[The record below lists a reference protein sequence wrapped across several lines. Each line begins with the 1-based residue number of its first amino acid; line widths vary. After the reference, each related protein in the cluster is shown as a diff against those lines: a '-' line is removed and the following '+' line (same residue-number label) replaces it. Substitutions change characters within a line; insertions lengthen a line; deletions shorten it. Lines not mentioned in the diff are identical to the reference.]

1 MMRYCTRADIGNA
14 IPEMTLVQLSND
26 DPAAM
31 SPNENVI
38 EDGVR
43 QAEELV
49 DGYLRGRYNLPLDPV
64 PTVLRD
70 AVVYLA
76 RHWLYQRRPEGAL
89 PDAVKDSR
97 KDTIKLL
104 ESIRDGVVTLGM
116 PGGQAAPEPGEIRVR
131 ARRQQFS
138 GDLWEG
144 YR

>member
-1 MMRYCTRADIGNA
+1 MRYCTRADIGKA
-14 IPEMTLVQLSND
+14 IPEITLVQLSND

-31 SPNENVI
+31 EPNEDVI

-104 ESIRDGVVTLGM
+104 ESIRDGVVTMGM
-116 PGGQAAPEPGEIRVR
+116 PDGQAAPEPGEIRVR
-131 ARRQQFS
+131 ARRQQFG
-138 GDLWEG
+138 GDLLER
-144 YR
+144 Y

>member
-1 MMRYCTRADIGNA
+1 MRYCTRADIGNA
-14 IPEMTLVQLSND
+14 IPEITLIQLSND
-26 DPAAM
+26 DPAAEQ
-31 SPNENVI
+31 PNENVI
-38 EDGVR
+38 GDGVR

-76 RHWLYQRRPEGAL
+76 RHWLYQRRTEGAM
-89 PDAVKDSR
+89 PDPVKDSR

-116 PGGQAAPEPGEIRVR
+116 PTGQAAPEPGEIKVR
-131 ARRQQFS
+131 ARRSQFTA
-138 GDLWEG
+138 DQWER
-144 YR
+144 Y

>member
-1 MMRYCTRADIGNA
+1 MRYCTRADIGNA
-14 IPEMTLVQLSND
+14 IPEIPLIQLSND
-26 DPAAM
+26 DPAAEQ
-31 SPNENVI
+31 PNENVI
-38 EDGVR
+38 GDGVR

-76 RHWLYQRRPEGAL
+76 RHWLYQRRPEGSM
-89 PDAVKDSR
+89 PDPVKDSR

-116 PGGQAAPEPGEIRVR
+116 PTGQAAPEPGEIKVR
-131 ARRQQFS
+131 ARRSQFTA
-138 GDLWEG
+138 DQWER
-144 YR
+144 Y

>member
-1 MMRYCTRADIGNA
+1 MRYCTRADIGNA
-14 IPEMTLVQLSND
+14 IPEMTLIQLSND

-116 PGGQAAPEPGEIRVR
+116 PTGHAAPEPGEIRVR
-131 ARRQQFS
+131 VRKQRFDA
-138 GDLWEG
+138 DTWER
-144 YR
+144 Y

>member
-1 MMRYCTRADIGNA
+1 MRYCTRADIGNA
-14 IPEMTLVQLSND
+14 IPEMTLIQLSND

-97 KDTIKLL
+97 RDTVKLL

-116 PGGQAAPEPGEIRVR
+116 PSGHAAPEPGEIRVR
-131 ARRQQFS
+131 ARRQQFDR
-138 GDLWEG
+138 DLWER
-144 YR
+144 Y

>member
-1 MMRYCTRADIGNA
+1 MRYCTRADIGSA
-14 IPEMTLVQLSND
+14 IPEITLIQLSND
-26 DPAAM
+26 DPAAEQ
-31 SPNENVI
+31 PNENVI
-38 EDGVR
+38 GNGVR

-49 DGYLRGRYNLPLDPV
+49 EGYLRGRYNLPLDPV

-76 RHWLYQRRPEGAL
+76 RHWLYQRRPEGVL

-116 PGGQAAPEPGEIRVR
+116 PTGQATPEPGEIRVR
-131 ARRQQFS
+131 SRRQQF
-138 GDLWEG
+138 DDHLWEG
-144 YR
+144 Y

>member
-1 MMRYCTRADIGNA
+1 MRYCTRTDVSNA
-14 IPEMTLVQLSND
+14 IPERTLIQLSND
-26 DPAAM
+26 DPAAEA
-31 SPNENVI
+31 PNESVI
-38 EDGVR
+38 EDAVR

-70 AVVYLA
+70 AAVYLA
-76 RHWLYQRRPEGAL
+76 RHWLYQRRPEGMV

-116 PGGQAAPEPGEIRVR
+116 PTGQATPEPGEIKVR
-131 ARRQQFS
+131 ARPRQFT
-138 GDLWEG
+138 DDRWER
-144 YR
+144 Y

>member
-1 MMRYCTRADIGNA
+1 MRYCTREDIGKA
-14 IPEMTLVQLSND
+14 IPELTLVQLSND
-26 DPAAM
+26 DPAAEQP
-31 SPNENVI
+31 SESVI

-49 DGYLRGRYNLPLDPV
+49 DGYLRGRYVLPLDPV

-70 AVVYLA
+70 AVVYLT
-76 RHWLYQRRPEGAL
+76 RHWLYQRRPEGAI

-116 PGGQAAPEPGEIRVR
+116 PSGQAAPEPGEVRVR
-131 ARRQQFS
+131 ARRKEF
-138 GDLWEG
+138 GDDLWSG
-144 YR
+144 Y

>member
-1 MMRYCTRADIGNA
+1 MRYCTRADIGNA

-97 KDTIKLL
+97 KDTINLL
-104 ESIRDGVVTLGM
+104 VSIRDGVVTLGM
-116 PGGQAAPEPGEIRVR
+116 PSGQAAPEPGEIRVR
-131 ARRQQFS
+131 SRRQQFDT
-138 GDLWEG
+138 DLWG
-144 YR
+144 RY

>member
-1 MMRYCTRADIGNA
+1 MRYCNRTDIGNA
-14 IPEMTLVQLSND
+14 IPELTLVQLSND
-26 DPAAM
+26 DPAAVQ
-31 SPNENVI
+31 PNESVI
-38 EDGVR
+38 EEAVR

-49 DGYLRGRYNLPLDPV
+49 DGYLRGRYVLPLDPV

-76 RHWLYQRRPEGAL
+76 RHWLYQRRPEGVL

-116 PGGQAAPEPGEIRVR
+116 PSGQTAPEPGEIRVR
-131 ARRQQFS
+131 ARRQQF
-138 GDLWEG
+138 GEDLWSG

>member
-1 MMRYCTRADIGNA
+1 MRYCTRADIGNA
-14 IPEMTLVQLSND
+14 IPEMTLIQLSND

-70 AVVYLA
+70 AVVYLT
-76 RHWLYQRRPEGAL
+76 RYWLYQRRPEGAL
-89 PDAVKDSR
+89 PDAVKDNR

-116 PGGQAAPEPGEIRVR
+116 PTGHAAPEPGEVRVR
-131 ARRQQFS
+131 VRKQRFDAET
-138 GDLWEG
+138 WER
-144 YR
+144 Y

>member
-1 MMRYCTRADIGNA
+1 MRYCTRADIGNA
-14 IPEMTLVQLSND
+14 IPEMTLIQLSND

-49 DGYLRGRYNLPLDPV
+49 DGYLRGRYNLPLDPI

-104 ESIRDGVVTLGM
+104 ESVRDGVVTLGM
-116 PGGQAAPEPGEIRVR
+116 PTGHAAPEPGEIRVR
-131 ARRQQFS
+131 VRKQRFDA
-138 GDLWEG
+138 DTWER
-144 YR
+144 Y

>member
-1 MMRYCTRADIGNA
+1 MRYCTRADIGTA
-14 IPEMTLVQLSND
+14 IPEMTLIQLSND

-31 SPNENVI
+31 EANESVI

-49 DGYLRGRYNLPLDPV
+49 DGYLRGRYSLPLDPV

-76 RHWLYQRRPEGAL
+76 RHWLYQRRPEGVL

-116 PGGQAAPEPGEIRVR
+116 PSGQAAPEPGEIRVR
-131 ARRQQFS
+131 SRRQQFTNTE
-138 GDLWEG
+138 WEK
-144 YR
+144 Y

>member
-1 MMRYCTRADIGNA
+1 MRYCTHADIGRA
-14 IPEMTLVQLSND
+14 IPELTLIQLSND
-26 DPAAM
+26 DPAAVA
-31 SPNENVI
+31 PNESVI

-49 DGYLRGRYNLPLDPV
+49 DGYLRGRYELPLVPV

-116 PGGQAAPEPGEIRVR
+116 PSGQATPEPGEIRVR
-131 ARRQQFS
+131 GRRPQF
-138 GDLWEG
+138 GDDMWER

>member
-1 MMRYCTRADIGNA
+1 MRYCTRNDIGRA
-14 IPEMTLVQLSND
+14 IPELTLVQLSND
-26 DPAAM
+26 DPAAQE
-31 SPNENVI
+31 PDEGVI

-49 DGYLRGRYNLPLDPV
+49 DGYLRGRYDLPLDPV

-70 AVVYLA
+70 AVVLLA
-76 RHWLYQRRPEGAL
+76 RHWLYQRRPEGSM

-97 KDTIKLL
+97 KDTVKLL

-116 PGGQAAPEPGEIRVR
+116 SSGQAAPEPGEIRVR
-131 ARRQQFS
+131 SRRQQF
-138 GDLWEG
+138 GDDVWSG

>member
-1 MMRYCTRADIGNA
+1 MRYCTRADIGNA
-14 IPEMTLVQLSND
+14 IPEITLIQLSND
-26 DPAAM
+26 DPAAEQ
-31 SPNENVI
+31 PNENVI
-38 EDGVR
+38 GDSVR

-76 RHWLYQRRPEGAL
+76 RHWLYQRRPEGAM
-89 PDAVKDSR
+89 PDPVKDSR

-116 PGGQAAPEPGEIRVR
+116 PTGQAAPEPGEIKVR
-131 ARRQQFS
+131 ARRSQFS
-138 GDLWEG
+138 ADQWER
-144 YR
+144 Y

>member
-1 MMRYCTRADIGNA
+1 MRYCTRADIGNA
-14 IPEMTLVQLSND
+14 MPERTLIQLSND
-26 DPAAM
+26 DPAAKV
-31 SPNENVI
+31 PNEVVI

-49 DGYLRGRYNLPLDPV
+49 DGYLRGRYDLPLNPV

-89 PDAVKDSR
+89 PDSVKDNR

-104 ESIRDGVVTLGM
+104 ESIRDVVVTLGM
-116 PGGQAAPEPGEIRVR
+116 PSGAAAPEPGEIRVR
-131 ARRQQFS
+131 ARSQQF
-138 GDLWEG
+138 GTDMWG
-144 YR
+144 RYK

>member
-1 MMRYCTRADIGNA
+1 MRYCTHQDIGRA
-14 IPEMTLVQLSND
+14 IPELTLIQLSND
-26 DPAAM
+26 DPAAEL
-31 SPNENVI
+31 PNAEVI
-38 EDGVR
+38 EDGIR

-49 DGYLRGRYNLPLDPV
+49 DGYLRGRYELPLDPV

-70 AVVYLA
+70 AVVYLT
-76 RHWLYQRRPEGAL
+76 RHWLYQRRPEGAI

-116 PGGQAAPEPGEIRVR
+116 PSGQAAPEPSEIRVR
-131 ARRQQFS
+131 SRRQQF
-138 GDLWEG
+138 GDELWRG

>member
-1 MMRYCTRADIGNA
+1 MRYCTRSDLGNA
-14 IPEMTLVQLSND
+14 IPELTLTQLSND

-31 SPNENVI
+31 LPNEGVI
-38 EDGVR
+38 DDGVR

-76 RHWLYQRRPEGAL
+76 RHWLYQRRPESPL

-97 KDTIKLL
+97 KDTVKLL

-116 PGGQAAPEPGEIRVR
+116 PSGQAALEPGEIRVR
-131 ARRQQFS
+131 SRRQQFS
-138 GDLWEG
+138 NPLWER
-144 YR
+144 Y

>member
-1 MMRYCTRADIGNA
+1 MRYCTRADIGNA
-14 IPEMTLVQLSND
+14 IPEMTLIQLSND
-26 DPAAM
+26 NPAAM

-116 PGGQAAPEPGEIRVR
+116 PTGHAAPEPGEIRVR
-131 ARRQQFS
+131 SRRQQFDADTW
-138 GDLWEG
+138 GR
-144 YR
+144 Y

>member
-1 MMRYCTRADIGNA
+1 MRYCTRNDIGNA
-14 IPEMTLVQLSND
+14 IPEMTLIQLSND

-31 SPNENVI
+31 LPNEGVI

-116 PGGQAAPEPGEIRVR
+116 PTGQAAPEPGEIRVR
-131 ARRQQFS
+131 SRPQQFS
-138 GDLWEG
+138 SDLWEG
-144 YR
+144 Y

>member
-1 MMRYCTRADIGNA
+1 MRYCNRLDIGNS
-14 IPEMTLVQLSND
+14 IPELTLRQLSND
-26 DPAAM
+26 DPAAEQ
-31 SPNENVI
+31 PNESVI

-49 DGYLRGRYNLPLDPV
+49 DGYLRGRYVLPLDPV

-70 AVVYLA
+70 AVVYLT
-76 RHWLYQRRPEGAL
+76 RHWLYQRRPEGIV

-116 PGGQAAPEPGEIRVR
+116 PTGQAAPEPGEMRVR
-131 ARRQQFS
+131 SRRKQFT
-138 GDLWEG
+138 DDMWKG
-144 YR
+144 YP

>member
-1 MMRYCTRADIGNA
+1 MRYCTRADIGNA
-14 IPEMTLVQLSND
+14 IPEMTLIQLSND

-31 SPNENVI
+31 SPNEKVI

-116 PGGQAAPEPGEIRVR
+116 PTGHAAPEPGEIRVR
-131 ARRQQFS
+131 VRKQQF
-138 GDLWEG
+138 GADTWER
-144 YR
+144 Y

>member
-1 MMRYCTRADIGNA
+1 MRYCTRADIGKA
-14 IPEMTLVQLSND
+14 IPELTLTQLSND

-31 SPNENVI
+31 QPDEAVI

-70 AVVYLA
+70 AAVYLT

-89 PDAVKDSR
+89 PEAVKDSR
-97 KDTIKLL
+97 RDTLKLL
-104 ESIRDGVVTLGM
+104 ESIRDGLITLGM
-116 PGGQAAPEPGEIRVR
+116 STGQAAPEPGEIRVR
-131 ARRQQFS
+131 SRRAQFS
-138 GDLWEG
+138 DRRWES

>member
-1 MMRYCTRADIGNA
+1 MRYCTRADIGNA
-14 IPEMTLVQLSND
+14 IPEITLIQLSND
-26 DPAAM
+26 DPAAEQ
-31 SPNENVI
+31 PNENVI
-38 EDGVR
+38 GDGVR

-76 RHWLYQRRPEGAL
+76 RHWLYQRRPEGAM
-89 PDAVKDSR
+89 PDPVKDSR

-116 PGGQAAPEPGEIRVR
+116 PTGQAAQEPGEIKVR
-131 ARRQQFS
+131 ARRSQFTA
-138 GDLWEG
+138 DQWER
-144 YR
+144 Y

>member
-1 MMRYCTRADIGNA
+1 MRYCTRADIGKA

-26 DPAAM
+26 DSAAM
-31 SPNENVI
+31 EPNEDVI
-38 EDGVR
+38 EDSVR

-49 DGYLRGRYNLPLDPV
+49 DGYLRGRYDLPLNPV

-116 PGGQAAPEPGEIRVR
+116 PGGQAAPEPGEIHVR
-131 ARRQQFS
+131 ARRQQFG
-138 GDLWEG
+138 GDLWER